1 MTNRLTTELRQK
13 AHELLALA
21 DELDR
26 QTDFPRLLSKAAR
39 RLCVKEA
46 ADLAGLSE
54 RQTYRLASQLGERV
68 NGRWKIDEAKLREAM
83 ARRGEAM
90 ANDGE
95 QACFSGEANHPSFQ
109 REDEA

>member
-1 MTNRLTTELRQK
+1 MTHAEQLRQH
-13 AHELLALA
+13 AAELLRIA

-26 QTDFPRLLSKAAR
+26 ASVFPSLLSKAAR

-46 ADLAGLSE
+46 AEVAGLST
-54 RQTYRLASQLGERV
+54 RQTYRLATVLGERV
-68 NGRWKIDEAKLREAM
+68 NGRWKIDESRLLEAM

-95 QACFSGEANHPSFQ
+95 QACFGAGANQGSSQ
-109 REDEA
+109 GRDKA